1 MIVPDTKLGEWD
13 ESSWKVS
20 LLEELR
26 ELAGLVRLNCLK
38 QELEADFLFITQD
51 CDWESM
57 LY

>member
-1 MIVPDTKLGEWD
+1 MIVPDIKLGEWG
-13 ESSWKVS
+13 ESSSKVS

-51 CDWESM
+51 CESM
-57 LY
+57 LL